1 MIFLRI
7 ISNFAAVFSIK
18 FLVGKFSAYKLP
30 LKTLPHGSHAFDYK
44 LQKQFFVDMESA
56 DIRDADLDVHV
67 DVNYKGDL
75 YEITLTVKG
84 EITLICDR
92 CLDDLQ
98 WPVDTTF
105 HIFVKYGP
113 DYNDDS
119 DELLEIPE
127 SDAELN
133 IALTIPIKHVHPLGK
148 CNRAMSSLLKKHRAP
163 GHIESDGDDD
173 EMMDEMIEEVETEQ
187 MQPDTA
193 DDDDVPTDPRWD
205 ELKKLK

>member
-1 MIFLRI
+1 
-7 ISNFAAVFSIK
+7 
-18 FLVGKFSAYKLP
+18 
-30 LKTLPHGSHAFDYK
+30 
-44 LQKQFFVDMESA
+44 MESA

-133 IALTIPIKHVHPLGK
+133 IAYMIYDTVALTIPIKHVHPLGK
-148 CNRAMSSLLKKHRAP
+148 CNRAMSSLLKSTAL
-163 GHIESDGDDD
+163 
-173 EMMDEMIEEVETEQ
+173 
-187 MQPDTA
+187 PDISSQTA
-193 DDDDVPTDPRWD
+193 TMT
-205 ELKKLK
+205 K

>member
-1 MIFLRI
+1 M
-7 ISNFAAVFSIK
+7 
-18 FLVGKFSAYKLP
+18 GKFSAYKLP

-113 DYNDDS
+113 DYKRRFRRT
-119 DELLEIPE
+119 LEIPE

-133 IALTIPIKHVHPLGK
+133 IAYMILRHRSSYNTHQA
-148 CNRAMSSLLKKHRAP
+148 RASARK
-163 GHIESDGDDD
+163 
-173 EMMDEMIEEVETEQ
+173 
-187 MQPDTA
+187 MQPRHEFVA
-193 DDDDVPTDPRWD
+193 EKAPRSRTYRVRRRR
-205 ELKKLK
+205 

>member
-1 MIFLRI
+1 M
-7 ISNFAAVFSIK
+7 
-18 FLVGKFSAYKLP
+18 GKFSAYKLP
-30 LKTLPHGSHAFDYK
+30 LKTLPHGSHTFDYK

-56 DIRDADLDVHV
+56 DIRDADIDVHV

-75 YEITLTVKG
+75 YEITLTVTG

-133 IALTIPIKHVHPLGK
+133 IAYMMYDTVALTIPIKHVHPLGK
-148 CNRAMSSLLKKHRAP
+148 CNRAMSSLLKKHRATA
-163 GHIESDGDDD
+163 HNLEEDGDD
-173 EMMDEMIEEVETEQ
+173 EMIDEMIDEVETAQ
-187 MQPDTA
+187 MQPDSSDS
-193 DDDDVPTDPRWD
+193 DDSPTDPRWD
-205 ELKKLK
+205 ELKKLNDNN

>member
-1 MIFLRI
+1 
-7 ISNFAAVFSIK
+7 
-18 FLVGKFSAYKLP
+18 
-30 LKTLPHGSHAFDYK
+30 
-44 LQKQFFVDMESA
+44 MESA
-56 DIRDADLDVHV
+56 DIRDADIDVHV
-67 DVNYKGDL
+67 DVDYKGDL
-75 YEITLTVKG
+75 YEITLTVTG

-133 IALTIPIKHVHPLGK
+133 IAYMMYDTVALTIPIKHVHPLGK
-148 CNRAMSSLLKKHRAP
+148 CNRAMSSLLKKHRATAHNLE
-163 GHIESDGDDD
+163 GDGDD
-173 EMMDEMIEEVETEQ
+173 EIIDEMIDEVETAQ
-187 MQPDTA
+187 MQPDSSDS
-193 DDDDVPTDPRWD
+193 DDTPTDPRWD
-205 ELKKLK
+205 ELKKLNDNN